1 MTGIDRLRDWVG
13 TLRLSGLVWAD
24 HMADELE
31 SIAEQM
37 KRETQPKRDP
47 AADVSMSAY
56 DALPPDERD
65 AIAWVREH
73 GGIEHVRQQWCYLR
87 DRASHADHVDRQ
99 LSRRQ
104 RQIDESHAAL
114 RRRNERIAGLEHLLC
129 KEMSDNLRG
138 EAELYDFMRKHG
150 GLDAV
155 CEAVDFFEGMHDGLY
170 TIDATERHTGDEMIR
185 EVFGWHSRRMPEG
198 MEWPH
203 YDTEELVDLGCEVA
217 RDDGMSAFV
226 DKVVFTGD
234 RWQLFDRY
242 GCEINEEPMGPGE
255 RLTRPVRAISAEGEE
270 IRADSD
276 VWWICEGDG
285 RGVHAERLH
294 VESIGPTGLAE
305 CSPHNGGTW
314 VHLEPSELYVNEP
327 VPASDGR
334 PLREGETVWD
344 VDGHG
349 PLTVRRLPVMRDASV
364 ILEKDGTFYYRWA
377 GKLTHERPESKC
389 RDCKY
394 WQKDPTAD
402 NMGVC
407 WFYYHEHEGQ
417 DCYAARLADIGACEE
432 FMPRARALAGDA

>member
-1 MTGIDRLRDWVG
+1 MTGIERLREFTEARPSLLTCDQIEELRDIAGQIRREITPQERHDRL
-13 TLRLSGLVWAD
+13 AD
-24 HMADELE
+24 GH
-31 SIAEQM
+31 
-37 KRETQPKRDP
+37 
-47 AADVSMSAY
+47 ADVSMSAY
-56 DALPPDERD
+56 DLLPEEDRR
-65 AIAWVREH
+65 AIALV
-73 GGIEHVRQQWCYLR
+73 
-87 DRASHADHVDRQ
+87 RAS
-99 LSRRQ
+99 
-104 RQIDESHAAL
+104 
-114 RRRNERIAGLEHLLC
+114 
-129 KEMSDNLRG
+129 
-138 EAELYDFMRKHG
+138 G

-217 RDDGMSAFV
+217 RDDGMPAFV

-242 GCEINEEPMGPGE
+242 GCEINGEPMGPGE

-276 VWWICEGDG
+276 VWWICEGDE

-327 VPASDGR
+327 VLAADGKQ
-334 PLREGETVWD
+334 LREGETVWD
-344 VDGHG
+344 IRTGREYVVIDPSYGN
-349 PLTVRRLPVMRDASV
+349 TAVVRLAKYDDAES
-364 ILEKDGTFYYRWA
+364 EQYAPDH
-377 GKLTHERPESKC
+377 LTHERPDSWECLEEDTRKAPCEYFCQSYGCGGCPHYPSSCQYDKAIDLV
-389 RDCKY
+389 RRAK
-394 WQKDPTAD
+394 
-402 NMGVC
+402 
-407 WFYYHEHEGQ
+407 
-417 DCYAARLADIGACEE
+417 RLAGGA
-432 FMPRARALAGDA
+432 